1 MRLPYIETFAGVSV
15 SAAVLCYSHIGSPQL
30 DWNQEEITQHA
41 EAPEGMSLDYYEIL
55 DTEQTRETEQFK
67 ALQSFASNLLGNV
80 KDMDPDFSKTVD
92 DHFWDLV

>member
-1 MRLPYIETFAGVSV
+1 
-15 SAAVLCYSHIGSPQL
+15 
-30 DWNQEEITQHA
+30 
-41 EAPEGMSLDYYEIL
+41 MSLDYYEIL
-55 DTEQTRETEQFK
+55 DTEQTREAEQFK